1 MTWIAAI
8 ALAQPSPEVP
18 APVAPPADVPAE
30 AAPPVEAA
38 ADVPPQVEAPPAP
51 PPVWLERPAIRQED
65 YPPTALQ
72 TRQSGTATL
81 QCAATPEGVPTGCT
95 VVSEEPPDYGF
106 GYAAIQVVERSRLN
120 PDYIATIEPPAS
132 FRFRIPFALSV
143 SEPLIIVPGDQLGA
157 ATLRCR
163 LSEAGAA
170 AGCIATSESPPDQG
184 FGQQAVTFLE
194 STPLPTGL
202 IPATAPGQEF
212 TIQIRFGAT
221 QP

>member
-1 MTWIAAI
+1 
-8 ALAQPSPEVP
+8 
-18 APVAPPADVPAE
+18 
-30 AAPPVEAA
+30 
-38 ADVPPQVEAPPAP
+38 
-51 PPVWLERPAIRQED
+51 
-65 YPPTALQ
+65 
-72 TRQSGTATL
+72 
-81 QCAATPEGVPTGCT
+81 
-95 VVSEEPPDYGF
+95 
-106 GYAAIQVVERSRLN
+106 
-120 PDYIATIEPPAS
+120 
-132 FRFRIPFALSV
+132 V

-170 AGCIATSESPPDQG
+170 AGCVATSESPPGQG

-194 STPLPTGL
+194 NTPLPTGL